1 MALSSGH
8 LSHTKCTYRVAFVL
22 AELDVYLK
30 VDDRRVTELE
40 RLEAPQQRSR
50 LGVLLQPG
58 EDGVGGAAAV
68 VEQLDLLVLEA
79 ALGDEVAREDVEDA
93 VAVELDADEERL
105 AQLGA
110 GDVLALGVDD
120 AQDDAGLRGGP
131 VDHGG
136 GDPGHGGGD
145 TGVGI
150 AGVDGSINV
159 R

>member
-1 MALSSGH
+1 M
-8 LSHTKCTYRVAFVL
+8 
-22 AELDVYLK
+22 K

-40 RLEAPQQRSR
+40 RLEAPQQRPR
-50 LGVLLQPG
+50 LGVLLQSG

-105 AQLGA
+105 AELGA

-136 GDPGHGGGD
+136 GDPGHRGGD
-145 TGVGI
+145 PGVGV

>member
-1 MALSSGH
+1 M
-8 LSHTKCTYRVAFVL
+8 
-22 AELDVYLK
+22 K

-40 RLEAPQQRSR
+40 RLEAPQQRSGLR
-50 LGVLLQPG
+50 VLLQPG

-93 VAVELDADEERL
+93 VSVELDADEERL

-131 VDHGG
+131 VDHGS

-145 TGVGI
+145 PGVGV

>member
-1 MALSSGH
+1 M
-8 LSHTKCTYRVAFVL
+8 
-22 AELDVYLK
+22 K

-40 RLEAPQQRSR
+40 RLEAPQQRSG

-58 EDGVGGAAAV
+58 EDGVGGTAAV

-145 TGVGI
+145 PGVGI

>member
-1 MALSSGH
+1 MWHSPDSLSQ
-8 LSHTKCTYRVAFVL
+8 KCTYRVAFVL
-22 AELDVYLK
+22 AELDVDLE
-30 VDDRRVTELE
+30 VDDRRVAELE
-40 RLEAPQQRSR
+40 RLESPQQRPR
-50 LGVLLQPG
+50 LGVLLQSG
-58 EDGVGGAAAV
+58 EDGVGGTAAV

-131 VDHGG
+131 VDDGG

-145 TGVGI
+145 PGVGV

>member
-1 MALSSGH
+1 M
-8 LSHTKCTYRVAFVL
+8 
-22 AELDVYLK
+22 K

-40 RLEAPQQRSR
+40 RLEAPQQRSG

-120 AQDDAGLRGGP
+120 AQDDAGLRGGS
-131 VDHGG
+131 VDDGG
-136 GDPGHGGGD
+136 GDPGHRGGD
-145 TGVGI
+145 PGVGV

>member
-1 MALSSGH
+1 M
-8 LSHTKCTYRVAFVL
+8 
-22 AELDVYLK
+22 K

-40 RLEAPQQRSR
+40 RLEAPQQRSG

-145 TGVGI
+145 TGVGV

>member
-1 MALSSGH
+1 M
-8 LSHTKCTYRVAFVL
+8 
-22 AELDVYLK
+22 K

-40 RLEAPQQRSR
+40 RLEAPQQRSGLR
-50 LGVLLQPG
+50 VLLQPG

-120 AQDDAGLRGGP
+120 AQDDAGLRGGA

-136 GDPGHGGGD
+136 GYPGHGGGD
-145 TGVGI
+145 TGVGV